1 MIDSN
6 SLVEYIE
13 TLGISIGEH
22 DTRLIQNCFNDAVSE
37 VLNNINDT
45 SIPEGLEIDTLKLAA
60 SKYLFL
66 RKTFN
71 PTSFANMDLSNAIKQ
86 VTIGDVSTTFMD
98 GSSDSDKLNY
108 VINSLANSI
117 RPLYAKYR
125 RLVW

>member
-13 TLGISIGEH
+13 TLGISVGEH
-22 DTRLIQNCFNDAVSE
+22 DTRLIQTCFNDAVSE
-37 VLNNINDT
+37 VKNNINDT
-45 SIPEGLEIDTLKLAA
+45 SIPEGLETDTLKLAA

-71 PTSFANMDLSNAIKQ
+71 PTSFVNMDLTRAIKQ
-86 VTIGDVSTTFMD
+86 VTIGDVSTTFD
-98 GSSDSDKLNY
+98 DSSSDSSKLDY
-108 VINSLANSI
+108 IINSLSNSI